1 METEVLKK
9 LTTKLM
15 LVGFSM
21 ALTCNLALAGGTT
34 GGGGNIPIQEQVRD
48 NYYLTSIRDS
58 KPILM
63 AWLQHEEA
71 NYKMIKEQN
80 KCEKSDDEYN
90 SDCEIYTKLFD
101 GPVTIYQIL
110 DQTQIEA
117 RSSGPCLDY
126 EGNPNDGSVIGK
138 KAGSICISVS
148 NIKVKLREDNYQNQ
162 VAALILHELSHLAGA
177 DEVQAQRLQWII
189 LSIVFSDTPAGAFY
203 TKGHMADY
211 MFNQKL
217 NATGIF
223 FSEFKNKTDLNGK
236 CSKMN
241 PVMTDMINL
250 YYDELSLGSGSG
262 FLLLS
267 QKESEMFWGAT
278 VKFRAAWNYLCGKD
292 MTLEK
297 LEREMAASIYEYA
310 FQNRDQ
316 VTAVEYGGGWSEDS
330 SSDVIL
336 KRITSK
342 VILDSELDEVYVIY
356 KKILLSFRKNLLD
369 STFVFYQ

>member
-1 METEVLKK
+1 MLKK
-9 LTTKLM
+9 LTTKLV

-34 GGGGNIPIQEQVRD
+34 GGGGNIPVQEQVRD
-48 NYYLTSIRDS
+48 SNFLNSIRNS
-58 KPILM
+58 KPVLM
-63 AWLQHEEA
+63 AWLQDQEA
-71 NYKMIKEQN
+71 NYKMIKAQN
-80 KCEKSDDEYN
+80 KCEKSDDEYI

-101 GPVTIYQIL
+101 GPVTIYQII

-126 EGNPNDGSVIGK
+126 EGKPHDGSVIGK

-162 VAALILHELSHLAGA
+162 VAALILHELSHLVGA

-189 LSIVFSDTPAGAFY
+189 LTMAFPDTPAGAFY
-203 TKGHMADY
+203 SKSHMADY
-211 MFNQKL
+211 TFNQKL
-217 NATGIF
+217 NATGLW

-236 CSKMN
+236 CSQMT
-241 PVMTDMINL
+241 PVMKDMINL
-250 YYDELSLGSGSG
+250 YYDELSLGVNSG
-262 FLLLS
+262 FLLLN
-267 QKESEMFWGAT
+267 QKESGMFWGAT

-292 MTLEK
+292 MTLEII
-297 LEREMAASIYEYA
+297 EREMAASIYEYA

-316 VTAVEYGGGWSEDS
+316 ITAVEYGGGWSQDS
-330 SSDVIL
+330 SNDVVL
-336 KRITSK
+336 NRITSK
-342 VILDSELDEVYVIY
+342 EILDSELNDVYVIY
-356 KKILLSFRKNLLD
+356 KNVLLSFRKNLLA